1 MQSLLESASSLDTV
15 STQKNSAKKHDS
27 FSSTDD
33 RDAFRRALDQ
43 ERQTQSRTDTGRE
56 RKTDG
61 LQEAD
66 SAAKTDEADAGTD
79 DTLAAGNPEQDSTSA
94 QQPEGSA
101 VAQAAPQTKPETTA
115 SLGLAATIEAQAKR
129 DTADAG
135 LEIDSGVLPAKH
147 PGKNSPIPASGI
159 EVSSAQTV
167 VGNTHSTGR
176 TPASPLASAGGATS
190 TVTVSLANGANGSNG
205 ADVASLTDAPSPQ
218 SEPLKPT
225 DQLNTDLASGKLS
238 GLVASSPATKM
249 LASETFSRLSGEG
262 ELKEFVEVMAQA
274 SGNTQTAM
282 SAAKAEMTPYALAQ
296 GADKIPVTIRFG
308 QTAWAG
314 QVAERTAMMV
324 AQNLSTAELQLD
336 PPELGPLQVKVT
348 VHNDQATVTF
358 VSANA
363 QVREALDQSANRL
376 RDMLGQ
382 QGVALG
388 DVNVSDQS
396 SQQSGREQ
404 SQDGETHSPRGAG
417 SSAELLDGEDA
428 APVTVWAAPT
438 GVDYYA

>member
-43 ERQTQSRTDTGRE
+43 ERQTQSRTDAGRE

-66 SAAKTDEADAGTD
+66 SAAKKDEADAGTD

-101 VAQAAPQTKPETTA
+101 VAQAAPKTKPETA
-115 SLGLAATIEAQAKR
+115 SPGPAATIEAQAKR

-147 PGKNSPIPASGI
+147 PGKNSAIPASGI

-190 TVTVSLANGANGSNG
+190 TVTVSLANG

-262 ELKEFVEVMAQA
+262 ELKEFAEVMAQA

-428 APVTVWAAPT
+428 TPVTVWAAPT

>member
-43 ERQTQSRTDTGRE
+43 ERQTQSRTDAGRE

-66 SAAKTDEADAGTD
+66 SAVKKDEADAGTE

-115 SLGLAATIEAQAKR
+115 SPGLAATIEAQAKR

-147 PGKNSPIPASGI
+147 PGKNSAIPASGL

-262 ELKEFVEVMAQA
+262 ELKEFAEVMAQA